1 MSRELGG
8 PQPLRMLF
16 VNENLGGHA
25 AMHQALRDVL
35 RTHPAVTAEFLDVP
49 RPRLGRRLV
58 AAGVPGLARLD
69 ADLQPLRYQLA
80 QSLHARGLLR
90 QSLWAHNPDVIHAY
104 SQNAVLT
111 SVAELRARPSVVSTD
126 SSVVQNAYQLPYR
139 KPGRFTS
146 QAARLGARV
155 ERRVFRAATLVVA
168 QSEWAARSLRGLHGL
183 SDDTLRVIPFGIVPF
198 EPPPRRER
206 HPPEITFVG
215 STLDGKGGWRLLR
228 VFRARF
234 RDRCRLNLVTRQAVA
249 EEPGVRV
256 FDDFRPGDPRMIQLL
271 GETSVFALPSEI
283 DKSPYAVLEA
293 MVAGV
298 PVVATRA
305 GAIPEMV
312 TDGVT
317 GLLVAPDD
325 DDLASALERLLGDD
339 ALRREMGAAGRERA
353 LMCFDARR
361 TTADLLAVLR
371 ESVARFEGERQSGRE
386 AADGC

>member
-1 MSRELGG
+1 MSRGQG
-8 PQPLRMLF
+8 ATHPLRMLF

-25 AMHQALRDVL
+25 AMHQALRDAL
-35 RTHPAVTAEFLDVP
+35 GAHAEVTAEFLDVP
-49 RPRLGRRLV
+49 GPGFGRRL
-58 AAGVPGLARLD
+58 AAARVPGLARHD

-80 QSLHARGLLR
+80 QSLNVRGRLR
-90 QSLWAHNPDVIHAY
+90 RVLRAHDPDVIHAY
-104 SQNAVLT
+104 SQNAVLM
-111 SVAELRARPSVVSTD
+111 SVSELRARPSVVSTD

-139 KPGRFTS
+139 RPGSFTPHS
-146 QAARLGARV
+146 ARLGARV
-155 ERRVFRAATLVVA
+155 ERRVFHAATLVVA
-168 QSEWAARSLRGLHGL
+168 QSEWAARSLRELHGL
-183 SDDTLRVIPFGIVPF
+183 SDDTLRVIPFGIAPF
-198 EPPPRRER
+198 DPPPRREGQ
-206 HPPEITFVG
+206 PPEVTFVG
-215 STLDGKGGWRLLR
+215 TTMDGKGGWRLLR
-228 VFRARF
+228 VFRDRL
-234 RDRCRLNLVTRQAVA
+234 RDRCTLNLVTRDAVA

-256 FDDFRPGDPRMIQLL
+256 FRDFRPGDPRLVRLL

-283 DKSPYAVLEA
+283 DKSPYAALEA

-312 TDGVT
+312 ADGVT

-325 DDLASALERLLGDD
+325 DELASALERLLGDD

-371 ESVARFEGERQSGRE
+371 ESVARFEDERRSKRE

>member
-1 MSRELGG
+1 MSWEHGG
-8 PQPLRMLF
+8 LQPLRMLF

-35 RTHPAVTAEFLDVP
+35 RTHPEVAPDFLDVP
-49 RPRLGRRLV
+49 RPGMGRRLV
-58 AAGVPGLARLD
+58 GTGVPGLARLD

-80 QSLHARGLLR
+80 QSLHARRLLR
-90 QSLWAHNPDVIHAY
+90 RSLRAHEPDVIHAY

-139 KPGRFTS
+139 RPGRFTPQS
-146 QAARLGARV
+146 ARLGARL

-168 QSEWAARSLRGLHGL
+168 QSEWAARSLRELHAL

-198 EPPPRRER
+198 DPPPRRER

-228 VFRARF
+228 VFRERF
-234 RDRCRLNLVTRQAVA
+234 RDRCRLNLVTRQTVPD
-249 EEPGVRV
+249 EPGVRV
-256 FDDFRPGDPRMIQLL
+256 FDDFRPGDPRMIRLL
-271 GETSVFALPSEI
+271 GETAVFALPSEI

-317 GLLVAPDD
+317 GLLVDPDD
-325 DDLASALERLLGDD
+325 DDLAAAIDRLLADD
-339 ALRREMGAAGRERA
+339 ALCRELGAAGRERA
-353 LMCFDARR
+353 VTCFDARR
-361 TTADLLAVLR
+361 TTAALLDVLR
-371 ESVARFEGERQSGRE
+371 ESVVRFDDARRFATKET
-386 AADGC
+386 DGD